1 MAFVTQSRRI
11 ILVFAVVVAL
21 AASYL
26 LGRHSQAGQGK
37 SAHRILYYVD
47 PMHPAYISDKPGV
60 APDCGMPLE
69 PVYADEP
76 NPHAAIAR
84 AVQFQLPPG
93 AVSIDAS
100 TQHLLGI
107 RVAPVE
113 KGDATH
119 IVRAVGRVAPEDT
132 RIYRINSGVDGFIR
146 ETFHDS
152 VGTQVKKDQTL
163 ATYYSPD
170 FLAVAS
176 GFLAASERVPG
187 ANGNDGAR
195 AVPFPG
201 TVAKQGVSSLQGYS
215 DRLRNLGMSDV
226 QIKRIADARQL
237 PENIDV
243 VSPVD
248 GFILSRNVSAGLHF
262 DHSMEFYRIAD
273 LARVWVVAEISESD
287 ASYFHPGGQA
297 QIVLNDSGR
306 HLAARITDSLPQSE
320 AGGGSVKLR
329 LEVDNPRFIL
339 RPEMLVDVELPS
351 HLPSGV
357 TIPLDALVDSGSHV
371 RVYVQR
377 TEGVFEPREVEVGW
391 RSAERVEILKGLAPG
406 EHVVVAATFL
416 VDSESRLKNPAQ
428 DGGSA
433 PAVLAASSVGS
444 THQSSA
450 NAQSNSP
457 AAESQSQKD
466 PSCGMRVDPA
476 KAAAEGNT
484 VSLNGATYYFC
495 SSRCKD
501 KFQNSP
507 AAWASKRSGAGK

>member
-1 MAFVTQSRRI
+1 VAFVTQPRRI
-11 ILVFAVVVAL
+11 VLGFAVVAAL

-26 LGRHSQAGQGK
+26 LGRHSQRSQGK

-69 PVYADEP
+69 PVYADQP
-76 NPHAAIAR
+76 SPHAAAMAR
-84 AVQFQLPPG
+84 AVQLQLPAG
-93 AVSIDAS
+93 AVSIEPS

-107 RVAPVE
+107 RVAAVE

-132 RIYRINSGVDGFIR
+132 RIYRVNSGVDGFIR

-195 AVPFPG
+195 TVPFPG

-226 QIKRIADARQL
+226 QIKRIAEARQL

-273 LARVWVVAEISESD
+273 LARVWVVAEISEQD
-287 ASYFHPGGQA
+287 ASYVHSGGQG
-297 QIVLNDSGR
+297 QIVLNDSGPR
-306 HLAARITDSLPQSE
+306 LAARISDSLPQSE

-329 LEVDNPRFIL
+329 LEVDNPGFIL

-351 HLPSGV
+351 HLPPGV
-357 TIPLDALVDSGSHV
+357 TIPVDALVDSGSHV

-377 TEGVFEPREVEVGW
+377 SQGVFEPREVQAGW

-406 EHVVVAATFL
+406 EQVVVGATFL
-416 VDSESRLKNPAQ
+416 VDSESRLKNPMQ
-428 DGGSA
+428 EGGLA
-433 PAVLAASSVGS
+433 PEVFAA
-444 THQSSA
+444 THQVPAHSK
-450 NAQSNSP
+450 SNSQ
-457 AAESQSQKD
+457 ALESQSQD
-466 PSCGMRVDPA
+466 PSCGMEVDQA
-476 KAAAEGNT
+476 KAAAAGNT
-484 VSLNGATYYFC
+484 VSFNGATYYFC
-495 SSRCKD
+495 SSRCKE

-507 AAWASKRSGAGK
+507 AAWASRRSGAGK